1 MLQLYKAFILPH
13 FYYCSIW
20 HFCGKRN
27 TDKMEALNKRILKF
41 ILKDNDSNY
50 SQLLEKSRNSHIN
63 VPQRIFDARECEND
77 VPLLSFL
84 RPWDARK
91 NQLACGQGRWR
102 EDNVT
107 TYPWSIAH
115 STVFQSRDMLAS
127 VPCPLV
133 LVAIV
138 VDILFLLFHW

>member
-50 SQLLEKSRNSHIN
+50 SQLLEKAGTATLTCHNAYLTQEN
-63 VPQRIFDARECEND
+63 VKMTCHFCPFC
-77 VPLLSFL
+77 VPGTHG
-84 RPWDARK
+84 K